1 MFLGFVWSFV
11 LQNVKIKINFL
22 LELLNIYI
30 QKLKPL
36 SVSLSGLS
44 GRSFFIP
51 ADNAPSLI
59 PSNISRSAFYSL
71 SLSCTLLLS
80 SLSFS
85 LCRWFCSC
93 NRKIC
98 TGITR
103 LAAHLPRTSGSL
115 PHGKAHYTF
124 AECNSTN
131 R

>member
-59 PSNISRSAFYSL
+59 PSNISRSAFYCL
-71 SLSCTLLLS
+71 SLLHSLGLTLS
-80 SLSFS
+80 RSLFAVDSVVAIEKS
-85 LCRWFCSC
+85 VQ
-93 NRKIC
+93 
-98 TGITR
+98 
-103 LAAHLPRTSGSL
+103 GS
-115 PHGKAHYTF
+115 PV
-124 AECNSTN
+124 
-131 R
+131 